1 MRLDENFKSTHN
13 LAAWALANELGDG
26 AVCDRGIIE
35 TFFALL

>member
-1 MRLDENFKSTHN
+1 MRLDENFKSTHD
-13 LAAWALANELGDG
+13 LAAWTLAYELGDG